1 MTDLAHYFETGE
13 VPSDPVV
20 LAELLAQMEIGD
32 MDAESVEAA
41 NAVSAATS
49 ADTQKTEPEP
59 DGILTKDGKHVI
71 SYDVLKNERF
81 QRQEAE
87 RKYQELQAELER
99 TKTVPTVVES
109 VFAKM
114 TPEEIADM
122 QEYFPERYAAFQAQE
137 QQLSALAQQN
147 AEYQRIEQQRQLEMH
162 RQLQM
167 TVQEHVDANPV
178 LSHWKLNNPEAW
190 DYAVKQDEMLQVNP
204 MTKDMP
210 MPERFA
216 KAAELAMQI
225 YGNPV
230 ESAKPAPTKSQNAA
244 MPFNSLSD
252 LKGGEPVADN
262 TLSSLEKMSTA
273 QIANMMA
280 GKTADQ
286 IAKMMNQFA

>member
-13 VPSDPVV
+13 VPSDPAV
-20 LAELLAQMEIGD
+20 LAELLAQMEIGE

-49 ADTQKTEPEP
+49 ADTHKTEPEP

-71 SYDVLKNERF
+71 SYDVLKNERI

-99 TKTVPTVVES
+99 TKTFPPVVES

-114 TPEEIADM
+114 TPEEISDM

-147 AEYQRIEQQRQLEMH
+147 AEYKHIEQQRQLEMH

-167 TVQEHVDANPV
+167 TVQEHVDANPC
-178 LSHWKLNNPEAW
+178 LLYTSPSPR
-190 DYAVKQDEMLQVNP
+190 D
-204 MTKDMP
+204 
-210 MPERFA
+210 
-216 KAAELAMQI
+216 
-225 YGNPV
+225 
-230 ESAKPAPTKSQNAA
+230 S
-244 MPFNSLSD
+244 
-252 LKGGEPVADN
+252 
-262 TLSSLEKMSTA
+262 
-273 QIANMMA
+273 
-280 GKTADQ
+280 
-286 IAKMMNQFA
+286 